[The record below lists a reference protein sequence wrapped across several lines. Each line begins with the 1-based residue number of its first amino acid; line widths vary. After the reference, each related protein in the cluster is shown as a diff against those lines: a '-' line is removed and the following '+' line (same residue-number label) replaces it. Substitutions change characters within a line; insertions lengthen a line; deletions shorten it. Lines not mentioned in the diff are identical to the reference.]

1 MAKITAADVNALRK
15 KTGAGMMD
23 CKKALVEADGDQEK
37 AIEILRKKGQK
48 VAEKRA
54 DRDAAEGVILA
65 KVSDDKTFGAV
76 VRISC
81 ETDFV
86 AKNEEFIS
94 FVQSIIDKAI
104 ETRAKNADELK
115 AVELKDGRTVEESI
129 MDQLGKIGEKI
140 ELVDYKVIEAPIVFA
155 YIHPGNRL
163 ATIMGMNKTD
173 VADIE
178 TIGKEVNM
186 QIAAMAPVA
195 LDKDG
200 VDASIIEKEIE
211 IGKEQA
217 RQEGK
222 PEAMLEKIAMGKLN
236 KFYKENTLLN
246 QAFVRDNKM
255 SVAQYLQSA
264 DKDLTVT
271 GFHRLAL

>member
-86 AKNEEFIS
+86 AKNDEFVS

-140 ELVDYKVIEAPIVFA
+140 EMVDYKVIEAPMVFA

-222 PEAMLEKIAMGKLN
+222 PEAMLEKIALGKLN

>member
-1 MAKITAADVNALRK
+1 MAKITASDVNALRK

-23 CKKALVEADGDQEK
+23 CKNALTEAEGNQDK

-48 VAEKRA
+48 VAAKRA
-54 DRDAAEGVILA
+54 DRDAAEGVIIA
-65 KVSDDKTFGAV
+65 KISADGTFGAV
-76 VRISC
+76 VRISS

-86 AKNEEFIS
+86 AKNQDFID
-94 FVQSIIDKAI
+94 FVTAVADKAI
-104 ETRAKNADELK
+104 ELKASTVEELK
-115 AVELKDGRTVEESI
+115 SADMNGRTVEENVL
-129 MDQLGKIGEKI
+129 DQLGKIGEKI
-140 ELVDYKVIEAPIVFA
+140 EIVDYKSITAPAVFA

-163 ATIMGMNKTD
+163 ATIMGLNK
-173 VADIE
+173 ADIADIA

-186 QIAAMAPVA
+186 QIAAMAPIA

-200 VDASIIEKEIE
+200 IDDATIKQEIE
-211 IGKEQA
+211 IGMDQA

-246 QAFVRDNKM
+246 QAFVRNNKQ
-255 SVAQYLQSA
+255 SVSQYLKEA

-271 GFHRLAL
+271 EFYRLAL

>member
-1 MAKITAADVNALRK
+1 MKITASEVNALRK

-23 CKKALVEADGDQEK
+23 CKNALKEAEGDQDK
-37 AIEILRKKGQK
+37 AIDILRKKGQK
-48 VAEKRA
+48 VAAKRA
-54 DRDAAEGVILA
+54 DRDAAEGVIIA
-65 KVSDDKTFGAV
+65 KISDDGTFGAI
-76 VRISC
+76 VRISS

-86 AKNEEFIS
+86 AKNQEFVD
-94 FVQSIIDKAI
+94 FVTAV
-104 ETRAKNADELK
+104 ANK
-115 AVELKDGRTVEESI
+115 AVELKAVTVEDLKVADMNGRTVEENVL
-129 MDQLGKIGEKI
+129 DQLGKIGEKI
-140 ELVDYKVIEAPIVFA
+140 EIVDYKSITSPAVYA

-163 ATIMGMNKTD
+163 ATIMGLSKAD
-173 VADIE
+173 VAEIAA
-178 TIGKEVNM
+178 IGKEVNM

-200 VDASIIEKEIE
+200 VDAATIEAEIE

-217 RQEGK
+217 RLEGK

-246 QAFVRDNKM
+246 QAFVRNNKQ
-255 SVAQYLQSA
+255 SVDQYLKEA

-271 GFHRLAL
+271 EFYRLTL

>member
-1 MAKITAADVNALRK
+1 MAKITASEVNALRK

-23 CKKALVEADGDQEK
+23 CKKALTEAEGDQDK

-48 VAEKRA
+48 VAAKRA
-54 DRDAAEGVILA
+54 DRDAAEGVIIA
-65 KVSDDKTFGAV
+65 KVSADGTFGAV
-76 VRISC
+76 VRISS

-86 AKNEEFIS
+86 AKNQDFID
-94 FVQSIIDKAI
+94 FVTSV
-104 ETRAKNADELK
+104 ADK
-115 AVELKDGRTVEESI
+115 AVELKASTVEELKAAD
-129 MDQLGKIGEKI
+129 MDGYSVEENVLNQLGKIGEKI
-140 ELVDYKVIEAPIVFA
+140 EIVEYKTISAPAVFA

-163 ATIMGMNKTD
+163 ATIMGLSKAD
-173 VADIE
+173 VADIA

-186 QIAAMAPVA
+186 QIAAMAPIA

-200 VDASIIEKEIE
+200 IDASIVKTEIE
-211 IGKEQA
+211 IGMDQA

-246 QAFVRDNKM
+246 QAFVRNNKQ
-255 SVAQYLQSA
+255 SVSQYLKEA

-271 GFHRLAL
+271 EFYRLAL

>member
-1 MAKITAADVNALRK
+1 MAKITASDVNALRK

-23 CKKALVEADGDQEK
+23 CKKALTEAEGDQEK

-48 VAEKRA
+48 VAAKRA
-54 DRDAAEGVILA
+54 DRDAAEGVIIA
-65 KVSDDKTFGAV
+65 KISEDGTFGAV
-76 VRISC
+76 VRISS

-86 AKNEEFIS
+86 AKNQDFID
-94 FVQSIIDKAI
+94 FVTAV
-104 ETRAKNADELK
+104 ADK
-115 AVELKDGRTVEESI
+115 AVELKATTVEDLKAADMNGRTVEENVL
-129 MDQLGKIGEKI
+129 DQLGKIGEKI
-140 ELVDYKVIEAPIVFA
+140 EIVDYKSITAPAVFA

-163 ATIMGMNKTD
+163 ATIMGVNKAD
-173 VADIE
+173 VADIA

-186 QIAAMAPVA
+186 QIAAMAPIA

-200 VDASIIEKEIE
+200 IDDATIKQEIE
-211 IGKEQA
+211 IGMDQA

-246 QAFVRDNKM
+246 QAFVRNNKQ
-255 SVAQYLQSA
+255 SVSQYLKEA

-271 GFHRLAL
+271 EFYRLAL

>member
-1 MAKITAADVNALRK
+1 MAKITASDVNALRK

-23 CKKALVEADGDQEK
+23 CKKALTEADGDQEK

-48 VAEKRA
+48 VAAKRA
-54 DRDAAEGVILA
+54 DRDAAEGVIIA
-65 KVSDDKTFGAV
+65 KVSEDGTFGAV
-76 VRISC
+76 VRISS

-86 AKNEEFIS
+86 AKNQDFID
-94 FVQSIIDKAI
+94 FVTSVA
-104 ETRAKNADELK
+104 EK
-115 AVELKDGRTVEESI
+115 AVELKAATVEELKAADLNGRTI
-129 MDQLGKIGEKI
+129 EENVLEQLGKIGEKI
-140 ELVDYKVIEAPIVFA
+140 EIVDYKTISAPAVFA

-163 ATIMGMNKTD
+163 ATIMGLNKAD
-173 VADIE
+173 VEGIE

-186 QIAAMAPVA
+186 QIAAMAPIA

-200 VDASIIEKEIE
+200 VDASVIETEIE

-222 PEAMLEKIAMGKLN
+222 PEAMLEKIALGKLN

-246 QAFVRDNKM
+246 QAFVRNNKQ
-255 SVAQYLQSA
+255 SVGQYLKEA

-271 GFHRLAL
+271 EFYRLAL